1 MQIIIKRDEAIT
13 VRPKMVP
20 QSAAA
25 AAYIMVQL
33 RVHVMKLQW
42 PPLRLS
48 LFPPRR
54 GHARRANK
62 LVVARP
68 LRFIRT
74 CRAREC
80 LTLIGGAFPA

>member
-1 MQIIIKRDEAIT
+1 MMQIIIKRDEAIT

-20 QSAAA
+20 QSAA

-62 LVVARP
+62 LVVGRCG
-68 LRFIRT
+68 L
-74 CRAREC
+74 
-80 LTLIGGAFPA
+80 